1 MSGQKELPIMTAA
14 PAWLFL
20 ALAAAAATLPAA
32 LLSVGA
38 VCGMLA
44 VLCLLARLL
53 RSAGRGW
60 SLLVCLAAAGGFA
73 WGLWM
78 LFSLRESWQEWR
90 GPQWLFAGELLLCA
104 PAAVDLMAEREEH
117 GNRPNL
123 FRLIGVVLLI
133 GVIRELLGAG
143 TLFRIRLLPAVSDH
157 FLYGAAGI
165 LIAGLCLPLA
175 GWRER
180 RLFRCPDREVLSAG
194 LAGTVRV
201 IVAGI
206 PALLLVWLIPDAP
219 PWAATWLTVASIGA
233 AGVLLSRFCR
243 QEGSRMVMADGVF
256 AVAGTLALNAA
267 RKTDGLW
274 WWLSP
279 LWAGVLTG
287 AALCLFIA
295 LYARIDNLHIP
306 KPLKTAPATLI
317 MAGAAMLALQALRFG

>member
-38 VCGMLA
+38 VCGTLA

-53 RSAGRGW
+53 RPAGREW
-60 SLLVCLAAAGGFA
+60 SLLVCLAAAGGLA

-104 PAAVDLMAEREEH
+104 PAAVDLTAEREEH

-219 PWAATWLTVASIGA
+219 PWAAT
-233 AGVLLSRFCR
+233 
-243 QEGSRMVMADGVF
+243 
-256 AVAGTLALNAA
+256 
-267 RKTDGLW
+267 
-274 WWLSP
+274 
-279 LWAGVLTG
+279 
-287 AALCLFIA
+287 
-295 LYARIDNLHIP
+295 
-306 KPLKTAPATLI
+306 
-317 MAGAAMLALQALRFG
+317 

>member
-14 PAWLFL
+14 SAWLFL

-38 VCGMLA
+38 VCGTLA

-53 RSAGRGW
+53 RPAGREW
-60 SLLVCLAAAGGFA
+60 SLLVCLAAAGGLA

-104 PAAVDLMAEREEH
+104 PAAVDLTAEREEH

-133 GVIRELLGAG
+133 GIIRELLGAG
-143 TLFRIRLLPAVSDH
+143 TLIPDTIAARSVRSFSVRCGRYSDCRALPSSGGLEGTTAFSLPGPGGAV
-157 FLYGAAGI
+157 
-165 LIAGLCLPLA
+165 C
-175 GWRER
+175 R
-180 RLFRCPDREVLSAG
+180 